1 MVIEIY
7 DIVGLSKDLELECE
21 DITDLYVSY
30 IDEID
35 DHCQKIKKT
44 FYKKNFMELR
54 SEVHNVKGVSANL
67 LLKDVFEE
75 AASFERLLKNSDFM
89 SSNDHVEVLSNLLIN
104 SKNKIIQSF
113 AQVNIIL

>member
-1 MVIEIY
+1 MVSEIY

-30 IDEID
+30 IDDIA
-35 DHCQKIKKT
+35 DHCHKIKET
-44 FYKKNFMELR
+44 FSKKDFIELR

-75 AASFERLLKNSDFM
+75 ADSFEKLLTCGDFLG
-89 SSNDHVEVLSNLLIN
+89 SNEHVEALSNLLIN

-113 AQVNIIL
+113 AQVKIIL